1 MTMQKKNAD
10 LENDMR
16 LSKGGPVTTEDGPLT
31 GNETTPLPE
40 GGGESSAEFPGV
52 LQELHT
58 GEHSDETEGKV
69 TPTTE
74 GESGADEGGTPN
86 MEEDTGKKKRK
97 RTTKKAAQA
106 EKDPEP
112 GEDALIETEGETAG
126 DGAGAQTGGIVETE
140 GTVETPVVETD
151 GVDTQEREDV
161 VLAQD
166 DGTGAKERDEHSEEE
181 GTGPAVGGPDA
192 ETVVLTAQVVEDDTD
207 EDDGLGPIQRGTA
220 VAKRAPRPATAVSR
234 RALAGVNLKELDRNL
249 SEEERQEWNDIY
261 ASYRAQS
268 VLTGPVFGVDETYIN
283 VRDRETGMEER
294 KLVHSVVVIQHRVK
308 VLIPEPEMWMPGH
321 ERPSHVLKN
330 IDASMVDYVIIDV
343 DREGEV
349 AIASRRMAMAAR
361 RHYFK
366 TAPKGHREGDLLQ
379 CRVLAVGPK
388 RCLVECAGFD
398 ISLTQRDLSYTAIAD
413 LRKEFHPG
421 QELTC
426 QLKEY
431 DPGEERLIISV
442 KEAGANPFDGA
453 VLRHPV
459 GSRRHGVISGKYGGG
474 VFCTM
479 PDKTTCLCLY
489 SAQLTDRDFRVGDK
503 VILAIQRFDFNREI
517 IYGRILAKW

>member
-10 LENDMR
+10 WGND
-16 LSKGGPVTTEDGPLT
+16 VPLT
-31 GNETTPLPE
+31 EGDPMATGDGLLPGNETTPLPE
-40 GGGESSAEFPGV
+40 DTGGEGNTALPGA
-52 LQELHT
+52 LQDIHA
-58 GEHSDETEGKV
+58 GENLGEPEGEV
-69 TPTTE
+69 TPPAD
-74 GESGADEGGTPN
+74 GESGTDEAGTPN
-86 MEEDTGKKKRK
+86 AEEDAGKKKRK

-112 GEDALIETEGETAG
+112 GEDALVEAEKTAG
-126 DGAGAQTGGIVETE
+126 DGAGAQTGGSVETE
-140 GTVETPVVETD
+140 GTVETPVAEVGGAGTE
-151 GVDTQEREDV
+151 EREDV
-161 VLAQD
+161 VLTQD
-166 DGTGAKERDEHSEEE
+166 DGAVAKERDEHNEA
-181 GTGPAVGGPDA
+181 GAGPSVGGPDA
-192 ETVVLTAQVVEDDTD
+192 ETVVLPAQVVVEDDTD

-220 VAKRAPRPATAVSR
+220 VAKRPARPAAAASR

-283 VRDRETGMEER
+283 VRDRETGIEER
-294 KLVHSVVVIQHRVK
+294 KLVQSVVVIQHRVK

-330 IDASMVDYVIIDV
+330 IDDSMVDYVIIDV

-413 LRKEFHPG
+413 LRKEFYPG

-426 QLKEY
+426 RLKEY

-503 VILAIQRFDFNREI
+503 VIMAIQRFDFNREI